1 MMFIFKSAIVLTLLY
16 SCYVVF
22 LSRDTYHR
30 FNRIVLLAITLLSLI
45 LPAFR
50 ISTQQ
55 PQAVHRALHEI
66 EVGLDASVNTAQLE
80 TYDGM
85 TIVADEQANA
95 SSAQTEILELSSIL
109 TFSNVV
115 RVIYFMGLLIVFL
128 RLVKCLVNTVRQ
140 MRGGLRLKD
149 GQGNTIVVKAGD
161 FALFSFLRWIVIN
174 INDYEKNRESILKH
188 EQAHIRF

>member
-30 FNRIVLLAITLLSLI
+30 FNRVVLIAITLLSLI

-66 EVGLDASVNTAQLE
+66 EVEMTEGVALDTNEPS
-80 TYDGM
+80 
-85 TIVADEQANA
+85 TIAY
-95 SSAQTEILELSSIL
+95 SAKSEVKEHTGVPSFFL
-109 TFSNVV
+109 VV
-115 RVIYFMGLLIVFL
+115 RAIYFMGLLVVFL

-161 FALFSFLRWIVIN
+161 FAP
-174 INDYEKNRESILKH
+174 
-188 EQAHIRF
+188 

>member
-66 EVGLDASVNTAQLE
+66 EMGLDASVSTAQLE

-85 TIVADEQANA
+85 TIVADEQANV
-95 SSAQTEILELSSIL
+95 SSAQTETLELSSIL

-115 RVIYFMGLLIVFL
+115 RVIYFMGLLVVFL

-161 FALFSFLRWIVIN
+161 FAPFSFLRWIVIN
-174 INDYEKNRESILKH
+174 INDFERNRESILKH
-188 EQAHIRF
+188 